1 MSQLKKV
8 SSTIKT
14 TVTYSKDGQYRY
26 ILEKCWDEK
35 GKKAVL
41 ISLSAGKANEY
52 IYDYTTMFIQNALSK
67 EFGTVIVLNVFA
79 HVTEKHK
86 TDAENLKQIKE
97 HVAKEDVDSI
107 ILCWGRGCE
116 NASKV
121 VKDEIAKIEK
131 IVELVASKCMMI
143 ADSRGI
149 KGLHPLKAQNNFI
162 LKPWK
167 ITKEGDAKK
176 NEV

>member
-14 TVTYSKDGQYRY
+14 TATYSKDGQYRY

-41 ISLSAGKANEY
+41 ISLSAGKANEL
-52 IYDYTTMFIQNALSK
+52 IYDYTTMFIQNALSQ
-67 EFGTVIVLNVFA
+67 EFGTVIILNVFA

-86 TDAENLKQIKE
+86 TDTENLKQIKE
-97 HVAKEDVDSI
+97 YVAKDDVDSI

-131 IVELVASKCMMI
+131 IVESVANKCMVI
-143 ADSRGI
+143 ADRRGI

-167 ITKEGDAKK
+167 TKKEGDTKK
-176 NEV
+176 NEA

>member
-8 SSTIKT
+8 SSIIKT
-14 TVTYSKDGQYRY
+14 TAIYSKDGQYRY

-41 ISLSAGKANEY
+41 ISLSAGKANELFC
-52 IYDYTTMFIQNALSK
+52 DYTTMFIQNALSK
-67 EFGTVIVLNVFA
+67 DFGIVTILNAFA
-79 HVTEKHK
+79 HLTEKHK

-97 HVAKEDVDSI
+97 HVAKDDVDTI
-107 ILCWGRGCE
+107 ILCWGRGCD
-116 NASKV
+116 NASKA
-121 VKDEIAKIEK
+121 VKEEITKIEK
-131 IVELVASKCMMI
+131 IVEPISSKCMVI

-167 ITKEGDAKK
+167 SKKEGDTKK
-176 NEV
+176 NEA

>member
-8 SSTIKT
+8 SSMIKT
-14 TVTYSKDGQYRY
+14 TATYSKDGQYRY

-41 ISLSAGKANEY
+41 ISLSAGKANELFC
-52 IYDYTTMFIQNALSK
+52 DYTTMFIQNALNQD
-67 EFGTVIVLNVFA
+67 FGTVYILNAFA
-79 HVTEKHK
+79 HITEKSK
-86 TDAENLKQIKE
+86 TDAENLRQIKE
-97 HVAKEDVDSI
+97 HVAREDVDSI

-121 VKDEIAKIEK
+121 IKDEIAKIEK
-131 IVELVASKCMMI
+131 AVESVSSKCRVI
-143 ADSRGI
+143 ADSRGV
-149 KGLHPLKAQNNFI
+149 KGLHPLKAQNNWI

-167 ITKEGDAKK
+167 VEKEDNKK
-176 NEV
+176 NEE

>member
-8 SSTIKT
+8 SSIIKT
-14 TVTYSKDGQYRY
+14 TATYSKDGQYRY

-41 ISLSAGKANEY
+41 ISLSAGKANELFC
-52 IYDYTTMFIQNALSK
+52 DYTTMFIQNALSK
-67 EFGTVIVLNVFA
+67 DFGTVTILNAFA

-97 HVAKEDVDSI
+97 HVIKDDVDSI

-116 NASKV
+116 SASKA
-121 VKDEIAKIEK
+121 VKEEIAKIEK
-131 IVELVASKCMMI
+131 IVEPVANKCVVI

-149 KGLHPLKAQNNFI
+149 RGLHPLKAQNNFI

-167 ITKEGDAKK
+167 VKEGDKK
-176 NEV
+176 KHDQ

>member
-52 IYDYTTMFIQNALSK
+52 IYDYTTMFIQNALSQ
-67 EFGTVIVLNVFA
+67 EFGTVIILNVFA

-86 TDAENLKQIKE
+86 TDTENLKQIKAYVE
-97 HVAKEDVDSI
+97 KEDVDSI

-131 IVELVASKCMMI
+131 IVESASSKCMVI

-167 ITKEGDAKK
+167 IKEGASKK
-176 NEV
+176 NEA